1 MLPVISLNS
10 PIEHLK
16 KVGPSYLKILH
27 KVGIKTVKDLLFYF
41 PHRYDDFSQIV
52 PISQLRVGQTAT
64 ISGKISDIKNIR
76 TWKKRM
82 YVTEALI

>member
-52 PISQLRVGQTAT
+52 RINELEPDQPVSIKT
-64 ISGKISDIKNIR
+64 KIILIDNR
-76 TWKKRM
+76 RLFKKRM
-82 YVTEALI
+82 INSF